1 MIVNA
6 MCSWQGEAFHK
17 KTNACVKFQ
26 TACKEES
33 NLKNRKEEV
42 FPLHL
47 LNKGWITEILS

>member
-33 NLKNRKEEV
+33 NLKDRKEEV

-47 LNKGWITEILS
+47 LNKGWVTEILS